1 MVEKGPPEVSS
12 EVIQFSRTP
21 MHQSGCSSRITATQH
36 PMKYLWTSA
45 LPKEGRSLPSG
56 LGLHNRRR
64 TAILRLFVLFLTV
77 VTIYW
82 TITSSSKS
90 SDLVKPQP
98 KELLNLRKPL
108 ADRESASDQTPP
120 IDNEPTT
127 QKSVLVKVPH
137 TPNVPRI
144 PADQHV
150 PDRVPS
156 EDDTATKPQSITTG
170 QKSDPR
176 LEAALAHVILLLPNE
191 ITARELLRPVEGT
204 GEEKLRE
211 MGLRARAFKTY
222 FEAWEALHFVSS
234 GDDMYIRD
242 DVIQYLRSR
251 QDFASSLTLS
261 FAETIRSYESYRYFL
276 QRLSSLL
283 FPWTAPYF
291 ANHMTLH
298 THFKNGGR
306 GIVLSCGDI
315 QAPYLLTSMKSFRQ
329 LGCTLPIEVMYL
341 GDSDLSED
349 YRAEMELIPGVITR
363 DMSQMV
369 TDEGW
374 QLEGWA
380 GKPFAILLSSF
391 REAIFIDADALFFK
405 DPEIL
410 FDDPSYAE
418 TGTLFFRDRI
428 IMPESKKRWLKQVLP
443 DPISKK
449 ARQSRYWTG
458 QSGHMQESGV
468 VVVDKSRHFV
478 ALLMVTRMNG
488 PDRDGNEEK
497 NQVGV
502 YDMVYGKFC
511 VFDNLISC

>member
-1 MVEKGPPEVSS
+1 M
-12 EVIQFSRTP
+12 
-21 MHQSGCSSRITATQH
+21 TAQH
-36 PMKYLWTSA
+36 PMKYPWTSA
-45 LPKEGRSLPSG
+45 PLKEGRGTSFG

-64 TAILRLFVLFLTV
+64 TAVLRLFILLLAVA
-77 VTIYW
+77 TIYW

-90 SDLVKPQP
+90 SDLVEFQSEEPP
-98 KELLNLRKPL
+98 NLHKPL
-108 ADRESASDQTPP
+108 PDRESTSDQAPL

-127 QKSVLVKVPH
+127 QKAVSVKAPH
-137 TPNVPRI
+137 TPDI
-144 PADQHV
+144 PETPEDQHV
-150 PDRVPS
+150 PDIVPS
-156 EDDTATKPQSITTG
+156 EEDTIVKPQLIGTG
-170 QKSDPR
+170 EKSDPQ
-176 LEAALAHVILLLPNE
+176 LNAALAHVISLLPNE
-191 ITARELLRPVEGT
+191 ITTRELLRPVEGT
-204 GEEKLRE
+204 GKEKLRE
-211 MGLRARAFKTY
+211 MGLRVRAFKTY

-234 GDDMYIRD
+234 GDDVHIRD
-242 DVIQYLRSR
+242 DVIQYLRS
-251 QDFASSLTLS
+251 QPDFTSSLTPS
-261 FAETIRSYESYRYFL
+261 FAQTIRSYESYRYFL

-306 GIVLSCGDI
+306 GIVLSCGDD
-315 QAPYLLTSMKSFRQ
+315 QAPYLLTSIQSFRR

-363 DMSQMV
+363 DISQMV
-369 TDEGW
+369 ADEGW
-374 QLEGWA
+374 QLKGWA
-380 GKPFAILLSSF
+380 VKPFAILLSSF

-405 DPEIL
+405 DPEVL
-410 FDDPSYAE
+410 FDDPLYAE

-428 IMPESKKRWLKQVLP
+428 IMPESKKRWLKQILP
-443 DPISKK
+443 NPISIK

-497 NQVGV
+497 GQVGV
-502 YDMVYGKFC
+502 YDMVYGRFC
-511 VFDNLISC
+511 AFGNLISC